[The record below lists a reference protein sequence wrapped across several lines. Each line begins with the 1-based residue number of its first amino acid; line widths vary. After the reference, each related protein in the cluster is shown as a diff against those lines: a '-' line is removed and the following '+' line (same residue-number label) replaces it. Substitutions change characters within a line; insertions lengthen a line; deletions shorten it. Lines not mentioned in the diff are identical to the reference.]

1 MKTQFFLTLFCGLL
15 AACSTAPA
23 PVPVEEPVAVIISQ
37 PVPSVSSTP
46 PEIGALL
53 AYHQWMRTLTP
64 TELVRALADLQT
76 QPKNAQFALK
86 KSMLLTLRHNDD
98 DLARAQTL
106 TDGVIKSTEP
116 DALIVKPLARI
127 FATNY
132 AEMRR
137 LSDQADKLNQ
147 QAKESQ
153 RRAEQLQQT
162 LEALKAIERTLPA
175 PPNGAPATTT
185 TKGTP

>member
-1 MKTQFFLTLFCGLL
+1 
-15 AACSTAPA
+15 
-23 PVPVEEPVAVIISQ
+23 
-37 PVPSVSSTP
+37 
-46 PEIGALL
+46 
-53 AYHQWMRTLTP
+53 
-64 TELVRALADLQT
+64 
-76 QPKNAQFALK
+76 
-86 KSMLLTLRHNDD
+86 MLLTLRHDSD

-127 FATNY
+127 FAADY

-137 LSDQADKLNQ
+137 LSDQADKLSQ

-153 RRAEQLQQT
+153 RRVEQLQQT

-175 PPNGAPATTT
+175 PPNGAPAATTP
-185 TKGTP
+185 KGTP

>member
-1 MKTQFFLTLFCGLL
+1 MKTKFFLTLFCGLL
-15 AACSTAPA
+15 AACTTAP
-23 PVPVEEPVAVIISQ
+23 PVSLEETVAVLVSQ
-37 PVPSVSSTP
+37 SAPSMSGTP
-46 PEIGALL
+46 PEIASLL
-53 AYHQWMRTLTP
+53 AYHHWLRTLTP
-64 TELVRALADLQT
+64 AELIRALAELQK

-86 KSMLLTLRHNDD
+86 KSMLLTLRHDSD

-106 TDGVIKSTEP
+106 TDGVITSTEP

-127 FATNY
+127 FAADY

-137 LSDQADKLNQ
+137 LSDQADKLSQ

-153 RRAEQLQQT
+153 RRVEQLQQT

-175 PPNGAPATTT
+175 PPNGAPAATTP
-185 TKGTP
+185 KGTP